1 MAARQEA
8 DQSRG
13 SRTFAALVLMA
24 LGVVAT
30 PFFVDA
36 FNSEVGQVAALCVA
50 VFPLGFWAA
59 AALAWRG
66 PLFFVVVGVGLGL
79 CAWAALLVY
88 LAVRYPEIGDPP
100 LTAWLVRFGGGT
112 ALSFVAGAIVVTSTR
127 GKRPDAFGL
136 AATILGLIGTVLGFL
151 GG

>member
-1 MAARQEA
+1 
-8 DQSRG
+8 
-13 SRTFAALVLMA
+13 MA
-24 LGVVAT
+24 LGVVAA

-36 FNSEVGQVAALCVA
+36 FNSEVEQVAALLVA

-66 PLFFVVVGVGLGL
+66 PLFFVLVGILLGF

-88 LAVRYPEIGDPP
+88 LQVRYPGVSDPP

-112 ALSFVAGAIVVTSTR
+112 ALSFAAGAIVVTSTR
-127 GKRPDAFGL
+127 AKRPDVFGL
-136 AATILGLIGTVLGFL
+136 AAAILGLVGTVIGFL
-151 GG
+151 GD